1 MNLFSKF
8 RACLLTI
15 AVAAAASP
23 AFAQAVQDMG
33 GVFEKLNT
41 QATPLGDLIG
51 SASFIFGAGIAIFG
65 LLKARAHSQNPN
77 DPSNKLS
84 SAMMLIMV
92 GAAMVA
98 IPTLL
103 GVGVGTLFGSGS
115 DTSSIGGTFQG
126 LQ

>member
-1 MNLFSKF
+1 MKSFL
-8 RACLLTI
+8 RAKVGLMAFVM
-15 AVAAAASP
+15 AVAASP

-41 QATPLGDLIG
+41 QASPLGDLIG
-51 SASFIFGAGIAIFG
+51 SASFVIGAGIAIFG

-84 SAMMLIMV
+84 SAMMLILV